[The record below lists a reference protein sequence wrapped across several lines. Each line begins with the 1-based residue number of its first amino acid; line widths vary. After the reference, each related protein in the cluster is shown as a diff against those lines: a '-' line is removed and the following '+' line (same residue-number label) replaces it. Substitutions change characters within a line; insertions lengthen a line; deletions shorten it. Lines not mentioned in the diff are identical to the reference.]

1 MHTGAS
7 SLSVQP
13 GASFLQ
19 KPGRTGEVEKQ
30 RQRPALVIPRE
41 PHYTQEGARGRRTRG
56 EEVRTQAVGT
66 PGSPQFFFEIE
77 SMLDFSEVSRRDPD
91 RPSFHVMPR
100 GGWMNDPNGPIYYR
114 GRYHLFYQH
123 VTTGCEWNWGIVWGH
138 ATSKDLVHWEHV
150 DLALEPTPGSFDA
163 DGCFSGCCTIDPDNG
178 GVPTILYTGVRLRS
192 NPDYGPLPPQECDL
206 QLPFIESQGMAVA
219 LPGDDK
225 LQTWAKMESPILPLP
240 PPNMPLVGWR
250 DPFVFQQGGSGSDWI
265 ILMGSG
271 IKGEGGAVLV
281 YRTQNLKADWQLAG
295 LLCLGDADTGAM
307 WECPL
312 LTKLKPYIE
321 RPAQGPVHAL
331 GLKRSLSGSG
341 NWSTEHEV
349 DDQFMTAQTEEVDM
363 KQALVDAATMS
374 ADIDER
380 YQYLLC
386 ISPDAPTNPVIC
398 YLGQYEDLKF
408 NLEEAKGPF
417 RLDLGDIMYAPNISE
432 DPQGRTLL
440 WGWLQER
447 RKVGSYEYSGCLSL
461 PRVLSLKGSKLM
473 QQPACEVD
481 SMRSGAVWHDADLL
495 LYPEEPTPL
504 PRVGGE
510 ALDLSITLERG
521 SSDAA
526 GLLLRSWHIGGEGS
540 AAIVFDWERNSLE
553 VVFEAVDPDT
563 MEFCLDAEA
572 SRRVGG
578 TIDLRPGEPLELR
591 ILLDHSCV
599 EIFTSTG
606 DVLSTRV
613 YRGSAPPGADS
624 GIDFVSFGGSA
635 TISRVAAYEMSTIW
649 KAEVAAG
656 ETAKEVLEATT
667 HPMFASISI

>member
-1 MHTGAS
+1 M
-7 SLSVQP
+7 QP
-13 GASFLQ
+13 GASLVQ
-19 KPGRTGEVEKQ
+19 KPVRVSDGEQQ
-30 RQRPALVIPRE
+30 RQRAALAVPRQ
-41 PHYTQEGARGRRTRG
+41 PQHAQEGVQGRRARG
-56 EEVRTQAVGT
+56 EELRTRAVGL
-66 PGSPQFFFEIE
+66 PASPQFFYEIE
-77 SMLDFSEVSRRDPD
+77 SMLDLSEVAWRDPD
-91 RPSFHVMPR
+91 KPSFHVMPR
-100 GGWMNDPNGPIYYR
+100 GGWMNDPNGPIYYK

-138 ATSKDLVHWEHV
+138 ATSRDLVHWEHIG
-150 DLALEPTPGSFDA
+150 LALEPTPGGFDA
-163 DGCFSGCCTIDPDNG
+163 DGCFSGCCTLDPENG
-178 GVPTILYTGVRLRS
+178 NAPTILYTGVRLRS
-192 NPDYGPLPPQECDL
+192 NPDCGPLPPQECDL

-219 LPGDDK
+219 LPGDEK
-225 LQTWAKMESPILPLP
+225 LQKWAKMDSPVLPLP

-250 DPFVFQQGGSGSDWI
+250 DPFVFQQGGDGKDWI

-281 YRTQNLKADWQLAG
+281 YKTPSLQADWQLSG

-312 LTKLKPYIE
+312 LTKLKPYKE
-321 RPAQGPVHAL
+321 RPPQGPVHAL
-331 GLKRSLSGSG
+331 GLKRSISGSG
-341 NWSTEHEV
+341 GLSGDLDV
-349 DDQFMTAQTEEVDM
+349 DGRAIMNI
-363 KQALVDAATMS
+363 QAELVDSKQHLVEAPTVS
-374 ADIDER
+374 ADIDEK
-380 YQYLLC
+380 YQHLLC

-398 YLGQYEDLKF
+398 YLGHYEDLKF

-417 RLDLGDIMYAPNISE
+417 RLDLGDILYAPNISE
-432 DPQGRTLL
+432 DPQGRSLL

-461 PRVLSLKGSKLM
+461 PRVLSLKGNKLM
-473 QQPACEVD
+473 QQPADEIEGL
-481 SMRSGAVWHDADLL
+481 RHGATWHDADLM

-510 ALDLSITLERG
+510 ALDMSITLERG

-563 MEFCLDAEA
+563 MEFCLDAET

-578 TIDLRPGEPLELR
+578 SIDLRPGEPLELR
-591 ILLDHSCV
+591 VLLDHSCV

-635 TISRVAAYEMSTIW
+635 TVTRVEAYEMSSIW
-649 KAEVAAG
+649 KSEVAAG
-656 ETAKEVLEATT
+656 ETAKKVLEATT